1 MRLRSLVVI
10 IAVAAAVAPAPLA
23 AQKSKKEIKR
33 PKLDAAV
40 DTNDW
45 QAYYQYGMAAINL
58 HPDRAANA
66 FYWAS
71 RLNPARAEPYYG
83 QWVATWMTKPE
94 TLREYWSGT
103 DFVVNSG
110 EAQKID
116 TLVYEATIR
125 NPLLHRGMRRLL
137 IAAVYDAQVGRG
149 NWNWSDDPE
158 DAAWLD
164 YTEGRFE
171 KAAAG
176 WGAVLAKNPKR
187 YALHEQRAY
196 AFASMQQLDSA
207 IVSMTH
213 LIEELDKRDRK
224 KLNRFYESKAI
235 YLYGIGIMN
244 ARAGNYDAAREAFGR
259 ALTED
264 LSMYMAHGALGGMA
278 LAQGDSATAIA
289 EYDQAVQIN
298 GVDPV
303 LLNDFGLL
311 LLRSNRVEDAA
322 TVLGRSVE
330 EDPWFAAPRYFHG
343 VALDRLGRTAEAVA
357 EYREFIARA
366 PRTAGTQIAL
376 AQKRIAELGSAPAEK
391 K

>member
-1 MRLRSLVVI
+1 MRLTSLA
-10 IAVAAAVAPAPLA
+10 IAVAAAIAAAAPGLA
-23 AQKSKKEIKR
+23 AQKDKKEPKR

-45 QAYYQYGMAAINL
+45 QAYYQYGIASIKL
-58 HPDRAANA
+58 HPDKAANA

-83 QWVATWMTKPE
+83 QWVATWMTKRE
-94 TLREYWSGT
+94 TLLEYWRGA
-103 DFVVNSG
+103 DYVINSG

-116 TLVYEATIR
+116 TLVWEATIR

-137 IAAVYDAQVGRG
+137 IAAVYDLQAGAG
-149 NWNWSDDPE
+149 NWNWSNDPE
-158 DAAWLD
+158 NEAWLD
-164 YTEGRFE
+164 YTEGRFA

-176 WGAVLAKNPKR
+176 WGAVLAKDPKR
-187 YALHEQRAY
+187 YSLYEQRAY

-207 IVSMTH
+207 IVSMNH
-213 LIEELDKRDRK
+213 LVEELDKRDRK
-224 KLNRFYESKAI
+224 KLSRFYESKAI

-259 ALTED
+259 SLTED

-298 GVDPV
+298 GGDPV
-303 LLNDFGLL
+303 LLNDYGLL
-311 LLRSNRVEDAA
+311 LLRSNRVEDAETA
-322 TVLGRSVE
+322 LGRAVAA
-330 EDPWFAAPRYFHG
+330 DAWFAPPRYFHA
-343 VALDRLGRTAEAVA
+343 VALDRLGKKDDAVA

-366 PRTAGTQIAL
+366 PRTAGQQITL
-376 AQKRIAELGSAPAEK
+376 ATKRIGELGAPAEK